1 MLRLGRLVHRNGIRH
16 MATAKEVTLG
26 VDARSSMLNGVNKL
40 ADAVQVTLGPKGRNV
55 VLDQSYGAPKITKDG
70 VTVAKSIEFEDKLE
84 NVGAQL
90 VRSVASKT
98 NDIAG
103 DGTTTATVITRA
115 VYREGCKAVAM
126 GMNPMDIR
134 RGVSSAVNV
143 VVKNLKEMTHQITT
157 DEQIENVATISAN
170 NERSIG
176 ALLAEA
182 MRRVGKE
189 GVVNVQNGT
198 TLKDELEVVEGM
210 RIDRGYISPYFVT
223 DAKTQKCEMKNPS
236 VLLYDKKISNVEQI
250 MKILE
255 EGIRGQKPMVFI
267 AEDVDGVALASLLL
281 NKMQIQAPVV
291 AIKAPGFGDNR
302 KNIME
307 DLAILTG
314 GRVFSEEKGDKL
326 EDLTLDML
334 GSCGSIT
341 VTKEHTTFTDGSG
354 KKEDIQ
360 SRCNLIKSSISSTKS
375 DFEKEK
381 FQERLAKLSSG
392 VAVVKVGGTSEVEVN
407 EKKERI
413 DDALNATMAAI
424 DEGIVPGGGLA
435 LLYASMNLSEEV
447 KVSNQDQKHGV
458 DIVRRALR
466 EPAIA
471 ILKNAGEPADVIIGK
486 LLEASN
492 GNIKSTKGWN
502 ALTSESVDMIEAG
515 IIDPTK
521 VVRTALV
528 DAAGVASLMT
538 TTEGVIVDEVEKKE
552 EK

>member
-1 MLRLGRLVHRNGIRH
+1 